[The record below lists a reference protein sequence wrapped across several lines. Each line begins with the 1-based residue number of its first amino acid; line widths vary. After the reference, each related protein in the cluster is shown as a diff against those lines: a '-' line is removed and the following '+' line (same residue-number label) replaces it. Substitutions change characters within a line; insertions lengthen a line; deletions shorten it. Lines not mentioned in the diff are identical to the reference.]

1 MKTKL
6 LVVYTFVIALFAFAR
21 PVVAAPTDGLVE
33 YLDTF
38 TLQKP
43 YDLNISDRFS
53 ATNVNGLLQYT
64 CWVKSGDNP
73 LYITSGTQPR
83 TEMRWNTNWN
93 VTERMWEA
101 DVFIDS
107 GTDNQ
112 TAIMQVKSNNGGGEP
127 IYITVN
133 GGNLYNTYGSTPI
146 ATNII
151 GRWFH
156 MICAYNPTTGQ
167 RRVWIDGTQVVN
179 STETHPLS
187 TVFYF
192 KNGTYHVATL
202 SRVHFQSVRFWSHD
216 QTGLVQMPS
225 FTPLDGTYSNAQLVS
240 VWSPT
245 PGASIRYTL
254 DGSTP
259 SATSGTLYNAPILIS
274 SGTTITAI
282 AFKSGMTTSGVNSS
296 VIGDIQSTTPQ
307 VASPVFS
314 ADTDTYDTPLSI
326 TMSSATSGATIR
338 YTTDGSIPTQTH
350 GTLYSGTPVNVSSDT
365 TLQALA
371 YKSGQVDSKVAYAFY
386 LIAQTAVADPVFSPP
401 GGTYTSAQSVSITTA
416 TSGASIRYT
425 VDGSAPTSTTGTL
438 YTGPV
443 SISSTTTL
451 KAIAFASGLADSA
464 VVSATYTINF
474 SSGTSWE
481 AESLARTTDGTSAT
495 NDTDSAAS
503 GGVRVTLN
511 ATGAGSWMQFTLPN
525 VPAGTYAIQLAYKT
539 NNNRGQAS
547 FLVDGA
553 AVGGTLDQYASSGTY
568 PTTTIG
574 TVTLGTTGNHTFRMT
589 VAGKNSASSSYTL
602 SADKITL
609 TATTPVVAP
618 PTFNPPAGTYTS
630 AQTVA
635 ISTNTSGASIRYTT
649 DGSTPS
655 STVGTL
661 YSGPITISSTTT
673 VRAIAYASGM
683 TNSSVSSA
691 TYTISPPTLSWEA
704 ESLTRTTSGTSAT
717 NDTDSAASGG
727 VRVTLNATGTGSWM
741 QFTLPNVPA
750 GTYSL
755 QLAYKT
761 NNNRGQSTFL
771 VDGAAVGGT
780 LDQYAASSSYPTATI
795 ATITIGTTGN
805 HTFRM
810 TVSGKNSASSSYTLS
825 ADKITLVPQ

>member
-1 MKTKL
+1 MKNTIL
-6 LVVYTFVIALFAFAR
+6 AACTIVIGLFALAAAA
-21 PVVAAPTDGLVE
+21 VAAPTDGLVE
-33 YLDTF
+33 YFDTF
-38 TLQKP
+38 VVQKP

-53 ATNVNGLLQYT
+53 AANVNGFLEYT
-64 CWVKSGDNP
+64 CWVKSGDSP

-101 DVFIDS
+101 DVYIDS

-112 TAIMQVKSNNGGGEP
+112 TAIMQVKSNNGGGEV
-127 IYITVN
+127 IYITTN
-133 GGNLYNTYGSTPI
+133 GGNLYNVYGSTPI

-156 MICAYNPTTGQ
+156 MICAYNPTTGLS
-167 RRVWIDGTQVVN
+167 RVWIDGTQVV
-179 STETHPLS
+179 SRTESHPLS
-187 TVFYF
+187 TVYYF

-202 SRVHFQSVRFWSHD
+202 SRVHFRGIRLWSHD

-225 FTPLDGTYSNAQLVS
+225 FTPLDGTYSNAQLLS
-240 VWSPT
+240 IWSPT
-245 PGASIRYTL
+245 PGASIRYTTN
-254 DGSTP
+254 GSTP
-259 SATSGTLYNAPILIS
+259 TETSGTLYSGPILIS

-296 VIGDIQSTTPQ
+296 VIGDILSTTPQ

-314 ADTDTYDTPLSI
+314 EDTDVYDAPLAI
-326 TMSSATSGATIR
+326 TMASVTSGATIR
-338 YTTDGSIPTQTH
+338 YTTDGSIPTETH
-350 GTLYSGTPVNVSSDT
+350 GTLYSGAPVNISSDT
-365 TLQALA
+365 TLQAVA

-386 LIAQTAVADPVFSPP
+386 LIDQTATAAPAFSPG
-401 GGTYTSAQSVSITTA
+401 GGTYTSAQSVAITST

-425 VDGSAPTSTTGTL
+425 LDGSTPSSTSGTL

-443 SISSTTTL
+443 LIGATSTL
-451 KAIAFASGLADSA
+451 KAIAYASGLADSA
-464 VVSATYTINF
+464 VVSATYTINA
-474 SSGTSWE
+474 STGTSWE

-495 NDTDSAAS
+495 NDTDAAAS

-511 ATGAGSWMQFTLPN
+511 ATAVGSWMQFTLPN
-525 VPAGTYAIQLAYKT
+525 VPAGTYSIQLAYKT
-539 NNNRGQAS
+539 NANRGKAT
-547 FLVDGA
+547 FLVDGVT
-553 AVGGTLDQYASSGTY
+553 VGGTLDQYASSGTY
-568 PTTTIG
+568 PTATIG

-589 VAGKNSASSSYTL
+589 VSGKNASSSGYTL

-609 TATTPVVAP
+609 TPTTATVAA
-618 PTFNPPAGTYTS
+618 PTFNPAGGTFTS
-630 AQTVA
+630 AQSVTIA
-635 ISTNTSGASIRYTT
+635 TTTSGASIRYTT

-655 STVGTL
+655 STTGTL
-661 YSGPITISSTTT
+661 YAGPITISSTTT

-683 TNSSVSSA
+683 NPSAVTSA
-691 TYTISPPTLSWEA
+691 TYTINAATLSWEA
-704 ESLTRTTSGTSAT
+704 ETLTRTTSGATAT

-727 VRVTLNATGTGSWM
+727 VRVTLNATSTGSWM

-755 QLAYKT
+755 RLAYKT
-761 NNNRGQSTFL
+761 NNNRGQATFL
-771 VDGAAVGGT
+771 IDGAAVGGT

-795 ATITIGTTGN
+795 ATITVGTTGN

-810 TVSGKNSASSSYTLS
+810 TVSGKNASSSSYTLS
-825 ADKITLVPQ
+825 ADKITLVAQ

>member
-1 MKTKL
+1 MKNKL
-6 LVVYTFVIALFAFAR
+6 LVVYTLGIALLALVR
-21 PVVAAPTDGLVE
+21 PALAAPTDGLVE

-53 ATNVNGLLQYT
+53 ATNVNGTLQYT
-64 CWVKSGDNP
+64 CWVKSGDNA
-73 LYITSGTQPR
+73 LYVTSGTQPR

-112 TAIMQVKSNNGGGEP
+112 TAIMQVKSNNGGGEV

-133 GGNLYNTYGSTPI
+133 GGNLYNVYGSTPI

-156 MICAYNPTTGQ
+156 MICAYNPTTGLS
-167 RRVWIDGTQVVN
+167 RVWIDGTQVVN
-179 STETHPLS
+179 RTETHPLS

-202 SRVHFQSVRFWSHD
+202 SRVHFQHVRFWSHD

-240 VWSPT
+240 IWSPT
-245 PGASIRYTL
+245 PGASIRYTT

-259 SATSGTLYNAPILIS
+259 SATSGTLYTSPILIS
-274 SGTTITAI
+274 SGTTLTAI

-296 VIGDIQSTTPQ
+296 VIGDILSSTPQ

-314 ADTDTYDTPLSI
+314 ADTDAYDSPLSI
-326 TMSSATSGATIR
+326 TMTSATSGATIR

-350 GTLYSGTPVNVSSDT
+350 GTVYSGTPVNVGSDT

-386 LIAQTAVADPVFSPP
+386 LIAQ
-401 GGTYTSAQSVSITTA
+401 
-416 TSGASIRYT
+416 SG
-425 VDGSAPTSTTGTL
+425 TTGT
-438 YTGPV
+438 
-443 SISSTTTL
+443 
-451 KAIAFASGLADSA
+451 A
-464 VVSATYTINF
+464 
-474 SSGTSWE
+474 WE
-481 AESLARTTDGTSAT
+481 AESLTRTTDGTSAT
-495 NDTDSAAS
+495 NDTDAAAS

-511 ATGAGSWMQFTLPN
+511 ATAVGSWIQFTLPN
-525 VPAGTYAIQLAYKT
+525 VPAGTYSLQLAYKT
-539 NNNRGQAS
+539 NGNRGQAT
-547 FLVDGA
+547 FLVDGVT
-553 AVGGTLDQYASSGTY
+553 VGGTLDQYAASGTY
-568 PTTTIG
+568 PNATLG
-574 TVTLGTTGNHTFRMT
+574 TVTFGTTGNHTFRMT
-589 VAGKNSASSSYTL
+589 VAGKNSASTSYTL

-609 TATTPVVAP
+609 TATTPAVAA
-618 PTFNPPAGTYTS
+618 PTFNPPGGTFTS
-630 AQTVA
+630 ATTVT
-635 ISTNTSGASIRYTT
+635 ISTTTPGASIHYTT

-673 VRAIAYASGM
+673 VRAIAYANGM
-683 TNSSVSSA
+683 SDSSVSSA
-691 TYTISPPTLSWEA
+691 TYTISAPTLSWEA
-704 ESLTRTTSGTSAT
+704 ESLSRTTSGTSAT

-727 VRVTLNATGTGSWM
+727 VRVTLNATATGSWV
-741 QFTLPNVPA
+741 QFTLPNVPV

-755 QLAYKT
+755 RLAYKT
-761 NNNRGQSTFL
+761 NNNRGQATFL

-795 ATITIGTTGN
+795 ATITIATAGN
-805 HTFRM
+805 HTLRM